1 MNYKFRELLEFRISM
16 KSYEN
21 ANKVGPTHLFLKCL
35 LNTFLLFQRFGML
48 QVYENQISLRK

>member
-1 MNYKFRELLEFRISM
+1 M